1 LIFSFHKEFTPVA
14 QWIPALPDGKSRQ
27 GAEFRKKME
36 KYFIYI
42 LKSLIRDITYVGCT
56 NDLNRRLDEHNS
68 GKSKFTSKYKPWQ
81 IIYSEET
88 TSQKEALKLE
98 KYYKSSA
105 GRKKIK
111 TILS

>member
-1 LIFSFHKEFTPVA
+1 
-14 QWIPALPDGKSRQ
+14 
-27 GAEFRKKME
+27 ME

-42 LKSLIRDITYVGCT
+42 LKSLIRNITCVGFT
-56 NDLNRRLDEHNS
+56 NDLDRRLNEHNS